1 MQYGWWKITPAIF
14 LCKSKKRSKTMTK
27 KFAGVQIAIQ
37 TTNQEYEVAQT
48 NQGKRVMKWLRFR
61 MEQLQY
67 ASLQE
72 VADAVGINRG
82 NLYRYFTAETRPSIE
97 MLPPLCSALEVSY
110 EELLEALEVT
120 KPSKR

>member
-1 MQYGWWKITPAIF
+1 MAK
-14 LCKSKKRSKTMTK
+14 
-27 KFAGVQIAIQ
+27 
-37 TTNQEYEVAQT
+37 N
-48 NQGKRVMKWLRFR
+48 NQGKRVMKWLRDR
-61 MEQLQY
+61 MEQLEY

-97 MLPPLCSALEVSY
+97 MMPPLCSALDVSY
-110 EELLEALEVT
+110 EELLIALEVI

>member
-1 MQYGWWKITPAIF
+1 
-14 LCKSKKRSKTMTK
+14 
-27 KFAGVQIAIQ
+27 
-37 TTNQEYEVAQT
+37 
-48 NQGKRVMKWLRFR
+48 MKWLRNR
-61 MEQLQY
+61 MEELQY

-97 MLPPLCSALEVSY
+97 MLPPLCSALDVSY